1 MSDDTKKLEQ
11 LEARFLEFRIGKLE
25 EQQRRYDSLNEKVAD
40 ALTRLTGR
48 VVQLEANEENYAAQ
62 LKQLNESNKVQNK
75 LLVAIVTASAGTLI
89 TLILKALTITA

>member
-25 EQQRRYDSLNEKVAD
+25 EQQRRYDNLNEKVAD
-40 ALTRLTGR
+40 ALSKLTGR

-89 TLILKALTITA
+89 TLLLKAVIQ

>member
-25 EQQRRYDSLNEKVAD
+25 EQQRRYDNLNEKVAD
-40 ALTRLTGR
+40 ALSKLTSR

-62 LKQLNESNKVQNK
+62 LKQLNDSNKVQNK

-89 TLILKALTITA
+89 TLLLKAVIQ